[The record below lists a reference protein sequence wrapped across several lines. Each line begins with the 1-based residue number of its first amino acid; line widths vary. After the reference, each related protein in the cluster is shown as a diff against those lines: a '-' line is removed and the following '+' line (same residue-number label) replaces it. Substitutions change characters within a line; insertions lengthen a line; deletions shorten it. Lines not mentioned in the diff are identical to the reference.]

1 MNHINVLLVD
11 DEEELIAA
19 WVERLE
25 MRGMNAAGATNGQE
39 AIQLI
44 KKNQYNVVVLDI
56 RMPGIDGFEIMK
68 QIKIEQPNLP
78 VILIT
83 GHKCP
88 DKEDKRM
95 LSNAQEC
102 LVKPVN
108 IDILIEKIMK
118 VIDS

>member
-56 RMPGIDGFEIMK
+56 RMPGIDGFELCSRLKSI
-68 QIKIEQPNLP
+68 NGHRFFP
-78 VILIT
+78 VILLTALTDKTSKIKGIT
-83 GHKCP
+83 SGA
-88 DKEDKRM
+88 DDFISR
-95 LSNAQEC
+95 
-102 LVKPVN
+102 
-108 IDILIEKIMK
+108 
-118 VIDS
+118 